1 MRKRDILGLTRRQAL
16 RLAAATSAVA
26 MAIPANV
33 AGAADDQA
41 FIDEAFRMRDEA
53 VAAGD
58 QPYGA
63 VMVLDGAIVGFGPSR
78 VVTDGNDDAHAERV
92 ALWDAQRRLGRADLT
107 GAVIFSTSRPCLVCQ
122 AALAKANVARMRVGA
137 EGIDAGAP
145 RAEQS

>member
-1 MRKRDILGLTRRQAL
+1 MGKRDILVTRRQAL
-16 RLAAATSAVA
+16 QMAAATSAAA
-26 MAIPANV
+26 MAMPASA

-41 FIDEAFRMRDEA
+41 FIDEAFRMRDAA

-63 VMVLDGAIVGFGPSR
+63 VMVLNGAIVGFGPSR

-92 ALWDAQRRLGRADLT
+92 ALWDAQRRLGRGDLS
-107 GAVIFSTSRPCLVCQ
+107 GAVIYSTSRPCLVCQ
-122 AALAKANVARMRVGA
+122 AALAKANVARMRIGA

-145 RAEQS
+145 RPAQS